1 MLHFLTEYWP
11 VVLLL
16 LSVVFSGDS
25 FLDDEDKERAK
36 KRREWDAHPMN
47 PEGMNYMGD

>member
-11 VVLLL
+11 VVTLL
-16 LSVVFSGDS
+16 LSVVFSDDS
-25 FLDDEDKERAK
+25 LDDDEDNGREK
-36 KRREWDAHPMN
+36 KRREWAAHPMN